1 MALPVPDSPGPEGPA
16 RQDRVL
22 KDAAPRAEPALQRRI
37 RRAAPHVAL
46 VLLGALPAAALVS
59 DFLNYR
65 LSANPIEDITHRT
78 GEWTLYLLLTTLAV
92 TPFRRWTGWN
102 GVIRFRRTIGLLAF
116 GYACLHFLTW
126 SVLDQGLFLQG
137 DVLKYLTED
146 VMKRPYITVGFTA
159 FVLLLPLA
167 LTSTT
172 GWVRRLGGKRWNAL
186 HRLIYIT
193 GALGVLHF
201 LWLVKG
207 EQMRPVYFA
216 ALLVML
222 LLARL
227 VAARRQSAAV
237 GTVSSARGEPMTKAR
252 SRSAAPLTTR

>member
-1 MALPVPDSPGPEGPA
+1 MADGGRRFA
-16 RQDRVL
+16 MT
-22 KDAAPRAEPALQRRI
+22 ARRI
-37 RRAAPHVAL
+37 AAQVVV
-46 VLLGALPAAALVS
+46 VLAGALPAAFLVS
-59 DFLNYR
+59 DFLNHR

-92 TPFRRWTGWN
+92 TPLRRWTGWN
-102 GVIRFRRTIGLLAF
+102 HIIRYRRTIGLVAF

-126 SVLDQGLFLQG
+126 AVLDQGLFLQG
-137 DVLKYLTED
+137 DVMKYLTKD
-146 VMKRPYITVGFTA
+146 IVKRPYITVGFTA

-167 LTSTT
+167 ITSTT

-186 HRLIYIT
+186 HRLIYIAV
-193 GALGVLHF
+193 ALGVLHF

-207 EQMRPVYFA
+207 EQVRPVYFA
-216 ALLVML
+216 GLLVML

-237 GTVSSARGEPMTKAR
+237 GTAASPLVPSTQLRN
-252 SRSAAPLTTR
+252 RSAPPLITR

>member
-1 MALPVPDSPGPEGPA
+1 MRFAKPA
-16 RQDRVL
+16 VFL
-22 KDAAPRAEPALQRRI
+22 
-37 RRAAPHVAL
+37 VAL
-46 VLLGALPAAALVS
+46 AP
-59 DFLNYR
+59 FLWLTFRGFTGR

-78 GEWTLYLLLTTLAV
+78 GEWTLYLLMTTLAV

-102 GVIRFRRTIGLLAF
+102 SVIRFRRTIGLLAF
-116 GYACLHFLTW
+116 GYACLHLLTYA
-126 SVLDQGLFLQG
+126 VLDQGLFLQG
-137 DVLKYLTED
+137 DVLKYLGKDIT
-146 VMKRPYITVGFTA
+146 KRPYITVGFTA

-167 LTSTT
+167 LTSTK

-186 HRLIYIT
+186 HRVIYIA

-207 EQMRPVYFA
+207 EQLRPVYFA
-216 ALLVML
+216 LLLVML

-237 GTVSSARGEPMTKAR
+237 GTPASPPLVPNTQPRN
-252 SRSAAPLTTR
+252 RSATPLTTR

>member
-1 MALPVPDSPGPEGPA
+1 MAE
-16 RQDRVL
+16 R
-22 KDAAPRAEPALQRRI
+22 ALQRLI
-37 RRAAPHVAL
+37 RKAAPQVAI
-46 VLLGALPAAALVS
+46 VLAGLIPAAVLVS
-59 DFLNYR
+59 DFLNHR

-78 GEWTLYLLLTTLAV
+78 GEWTLYLLLLTLLV
-92 TPFRRWTGWN
+92 TPLRRWTGWN
-102 GVIRFRRTIGLLAF
+102 RVIRFRRTIGLVAF
-116 GYACLHFLTW
+116 GYACLHFLVW
-126 SVLDQGLFLQG
+126 AVLDQGLFLQG
-137 DVLKYLTED
+137 DVMKYLTKD
-146 VMKRPYITVGFTA
+146 IVKRPYITVGFTA

-167 LTSTT
+167 ITSTT

-186 HRLIYIT
+186 HRLIYVA

-207 EQMRPVYFA
+207 EQLRPVYFA

-237 GTVSSARGEPMTKAR
+237 GTPASPPLAPNTQPLN
-252 SRSAAPLTTR
+252 RSAAPLTTR